1 MSLAWWATS
10 KDVDLSKILA
20 QGPLCS
26 RQRRI
31 YMTDKGLDRISAIPT
46 PRKVLSVYLQRRGID
61 IGRKDVLHAQSQGAA
76 SFRNA
81 KGQGAAAAEQVRKPD
96 GAAISGVQGPQGT
109 AEP

>member
-31 YMTDKGLDRISAIPT
+31 YMTDKGLDRLSAIPT
-46 PRKVLSVYLQRRGID
+46 TRKVLSVYLPRRGID
-61 IGRKDVLHAQSQGAA
+61 IGRKDGLHAQSQGAA
-76 SFRNA
+76 RFRNA
-81 KGQGAAAAEQVRKPD
+81 KGQHPAAEDQVRNPQS
-96 GAAISGVQGPQGT
+96 AAL
-109 AEP
+109 